1 LQNGGANITITK
13 PPHKPVT
20 SHLRLVAKLAM
31 GFRGYDL
38 LISELISEGNIGLM
52 QAMKRFEPEKGFR
65 FSTYAMWWIRAA
77 I

>member
-1 LQNGGANITITK
+1 VLQEQEEFDLAK
-13 PPHKPVT
+13 RWRKHHDHEAPHKPVT

-65 FSTYAMWWIRAA
+65 F
-77 I
+77 